1 MAFLACLRA
10 LKAKRASAPNTT
22 LLLSALAITNHV
34 GNYLLDTIGQSPFNV
49 ARPIEAPFFTEEEHM
64 ALYEQ
69 YEQQE
74 QPMDPRVKQQII
86 KETGGAQGLE
96 QLVGLFYNEKF
107 QAKNAPLSITEWLN
121 YVYSTQLLDFVAA
134 YPNFQKMTLFLS
146 NDDELARACCAFLA
160 AMASSCA
167 VLSTTRESAEL
178 LRKNILRRTSSN
190 HLCFSISAPLRT
202 YAACSTPSSS
212 FKIAS
217 VGSWPRCRTRHPQA
231 RPRGC

>member
-1 MAFLACLRA
+1 
-10 LKAKRASAPNTT
+10 
-22 LLLSALAITNHV
+22 
-34 GNYLLDTIGQSPFNV
+34 
-49 ARPIEAPFFTEEEHM
+49 
-64 ALYEQ
+64 
-69 YEQQE
+69 
-74 QPMDPRVKQQII
+74 MDPRVKQQII